1 MCLGAMSLS
10 LTRYNFTVIIV
21 FRVSSSPAIPFLFL
35 FALARMEQHFRNSYP
50 DEQDVGLKKREGQ
63 DDQCGRRGHG
73 GRGEIDQSSHGKFL
87 CSFSLVSSPWRRF
100 SLPLKKFRCKIF
112 ACIQGKV
119 EMEDQRMER
128 LLMERESKMLPEELK
143 TVVDVL
149 RFGLFFSI
157 FTTTILF
164 LIKVFLDNSTITSEQ
179 FK

>member
-1 MCLGAMSLS
+1 
-10 LTRYNFTVIIV
+10 
-21 FRVSSSPAIPFLFL
+21 
-35 FALARMEQHFRNSYP
+35 
-50 DEQDVGLKKREGQ
+50 
-63 DDQCGRRGHG
+63 
-73 GRGEIDQSSHGKFL
+73 
-87 CSFSLVSSPWRRF
+87 
-100 SLPLKKFRCKIF
+100 
-112 ACIQGKV
+112 
-119 EMEDQRMER
+119 MEDQRMER